1 MHRTGES
8 SSDRRPYMCMLSLV
22 SRGNTRSMYGDNQTA
37 TNSAPCVYGR
47 SGEAVMRDCSVSL
60 DGRVDFA
67 RTPHGALNVG

>member
-1 MHRTGES
+1 
-8 SSDRRPYMCMLSLV
+8 
-22 SRGNTRSMYGDNQTA
+22 MYGDNQTA

-47 SGEAVMRDCSVSL
+47 SGEAVMRDCSVNL